1 MTWSDSRLNRWS
13 CMDEVPVIQEY
24 FHFLFWTINFRIFGG
39 TRWYSL
45 PRFIVQH
52 DWCVCVTREDVAPGY
67 IELFK
72 KTDFMHKELI
82 FIFNKH
88 SNINDNIN
96 PRGKKCFEMSDCDK
110 WRMEW
115 LIKGVIRWIADGNT
129 VKIKRVFVKS
139 RWWYHRILVA
149 FIKRVWHR

>member
-1 MTWSDSRLNRWS
+1 M
-13 CMDEVPVIQEY
+13 
-24 FHFLFWTINFRIFGG
+24 
-39 TRWYSL
+39 
-45 PRFIVQH
+45 QH

-96 PRGKKCFEMSDCDK
+96 PRGKK
-110 WRMEW
+110 
-115 LIKGVIRWIADGNT
+115 
-129 VKIKRVFVKS
+129 VF
-139 RWWYHRILVA
+139 
-149 FIKRVWHR
+149 

>member
-1 MTWSDSRLNRWS
+1 M
-13 CMDEVPVIQEY
+13 
-24 FHFLFWTINFRIFGG
+24 
-39 TRWYSL
+39 
-45 PRFIVQH
+45 QH

-96 PRGKKCFEMSDCDK
+96 PRGEKVFKMSDCYK
-110 WRMEW
+110 
-115 LIKGVIRWIADGNT
+115 
-129 VKIKRVFVKS
+129 
-139 RWWYHRILVA
+139 
-149 FIKRVWHR
+149 